1 MSWRPGHHRSGLSVS
16 GGTIQQ
22 ALSWAADIM
31 EWEQE
36 LFQPFLDFQID
47 YGSLEKRFL
56 ERSLVEITIGDSPGR
71 VGEVDRPRLLRERAV
86 DIFGLA
92 EGSMSRC
99 NAFTHGYGA
108 VGLVWALDN
117 FFKSFMELW
126 TTELQAMIF
135 QTSSSAKTPAG
146 DEDLAGMDYSAHDWS
161 NIQLCLHLL
170 LSARTVSER
179 LSGFETKL
187 RSHLCQVATNFRMVR
202 DDPVNFSISPARG
215 ENQLLQQSTLNSVE
229 LQTLLESVG
238 NGPVHSR
245 AGHSYQLP
253 EPLLVNARRSLSLF
267 AQTCQTTL
275 QQSILSPLCRH
286 LNFYSSLSLWSA
298 PGDPKSK
305 SATDENEI
313 QVPTFSLLPSEVMQK
328 VAEGLLNL
336 PRLFELYADDDALSF
351 SPGTLPHLDY
361 EMLKGFTEQTAL
373 ETPTV
378 SSGGHIRRASVSYTP
393 KSTIVDP
400 EAISSAWLLSLG
412 HTFLAYVVQEVLPKI
427 SSLSVSGAAQLAS
440 DLEYLANIV
449 RALNVEDETLT
460 KWRMYSEMS
469 EEDMRTKLK
478 GTTDSVLLDVARLRG
493 LR

>member
-1 MSWRPGHHRSGLSVS
+1 
-16 GGTIQQ
+16 
-22 ALSWAADIM
+22 
-31 EWEQE
+31 
-36 LFQPFLDFQID
+36 
-47 YGSLEKRFL
+47 
-56 ERSLVEITIGDSPGR
+56 
-71 VGEVDRPRLLRERAV
+71 
-86 DIFGLA
+86 
-92 EGSMSRC
+92 
-99 NAFTHGYGA
+99 
-108 VGLVWALDN
+108 
-117 FFKSFMELW
+117 
-126 TTELQAMIF
+126 
-135 QTSSSAKTPAG
+135 
-146 DEDLAGMDYSAHDWS
+146 
-161 NIQLCLHLL
+161 
-170 LSARTVSER
+170 
-179 LSGFETKL
+179 
-187 RSHLCQVATNFRMVR
+187 MVR

-275 QQSILSPLCRH
+275 QQSILSPLYRH

>member
-1 MSWRPGHHRSGLSVS
+1 
-16 GGTIQQ
+16 
-22 ALSWAADIM
+22 
-31 EWEQE
+31 
-36 LFQPFLDFQID
+36 
-47 YGSLEKRFL
+47 
-56 ERSLVEITIGDSPGR
+56 
-71 VGEVDRPRLLRERAV
+71 
-86 DIFGLA
+86 
-92 EGSMSRC
+92 
-99 NAFTHGYGA
+99 
-108 VGLVWALDN
+108 
-117 FFKSFMELW
+117 
-126 TTELQAMIF
+126 
-135 QTSSSAKTPAG
+135 
-146 DEDLAGMDYSAHDWS
+146 
-161 NIQLCLHLL
+161 
-170 LSARTVSER
+170 
-179 LSGFETKL
+179 
-187 RSHLCQVATNFRMVR
+187 
-202 DDPVNFSISPARG
+202 
-215 ENQLLQQSTLNSVE
+215 
-229 LQTLLESVG
+229 
-238 NGPVHSR
+238 
-245 AGHSYQLP
+245 
-253 EPLLVNARRSLSLF
+253 
-267 AQTCQTTL
+267 
-275 QQSILSPLCRH
+275 
-286 LNFYSSLSLWSA
+286 
-298 PGDPKSK
+298 
-305 SATDENEI
+305 
-313 QVPTFSLLPSEVMQK
+313 MQK